1 MQTCFDSS
9 MAAVA
14 KRLRAEAKMTSS
26 AVHPA
31 FNSQEVWQHQLSPE
45 QTECKRNTE
54 SVRKLLQQSCK
65 VDLLLQFPWSQIGN
79 PESPMT
85 FVGILPLVDSGD
97 ASFKLYWTKMP
108 QIRQIRQ
115 GTGPTASGLVAA
127 PGSRALP
134 GWFFPQNFPSNRSE
148 MGWNFD
154 GSTCFTMFHL
164 VSTTSAIAA
173 RVCAAS
179 SCELPSVIF
188 MKLMYL
194 EAGDW
199 WDWWDWWDWD
209 WKHLETMA
217 KYGKKIAK
225 YGKKMAKPWRM
236 IFTAQTTGPTSI
248 IDPGR
253 NLEISDLER
262 PVRQHSA
269 CPTGEMFN
277 TLDHL
282 WVFTTFCL
290 HSVYCSTWQRLTP
303 RPSNSS
309 LSCKQ
314 HHRRNQDPIYIILI
328 YVVVRNIFAMLL
340 RNSWAVPRN
349 LRWTAFLHLADVPE
363 IQMW

>member
-65 VDLLLQFPWSQIGN
+65 VDLLWQFPWSQIGN
-79 PESPMT
+79 HESPMT

-134 GWFFPQNFPSNRSE
+134 GWFFPQNFLSNRSE

-199 WDWWDWWDWD
+199 WDWWDWD

-217 KYGKKIAK
+217 KYGKKDCKIWQK
-225 YGKKMAKPWRM
+225 DGKAMAHDIHCSDYRTYFDHRSRSQSGDLRSWKASSATQRL
-236 IFTAQTTGPTSI
+236 SNR
-248 IDPGR
+248 R
-253 NLEISDLER
+253 N
-262 PVRQHSA
+262 VQHIGQ
-269 CPTGEMFN
+269 PLGVHHILF
-277 TLDHL
+277 
-282 WVFTTFCL
+282 TFCL
-290 HSVYCSTWQRLTP
+290 LFNMAEAH
-303 RPSNSS
+303 
-309 LSCKQ
+309 
-314 HHRRNQDPIYIILI
+314 
-328 YVVVRNIFAMLL
+328 
-340 RNSWAVPRN
+340 
-349 LRWTAFLHLADVPE
+349 TATIKFQSQLQTAPPA
-363 IQMW
+363 